1 MTRSKEPLALVCLAV
16 VLSAACG
23 RPAGQ
28 GADQAAADPPASD
41 AVPGAW
47 SSGRIDP
54 KPESATGSAI
64 LARQD
69 SPVNGEPACAL
80 TVRYADSLEQP
91 VTWRGEPCGA
101 LTLRFVNLADLT
113 ALGQADKLEAEAL
126 DDIADCPDG
135 RVLYI
140 EGAAASAVFPQ
151 DSMQQV
157 YRVPLAD

>member
-1 MTRSKEPLALVCLAV
+1 MICLAAA
-16 VLSAACG
+16 LSAACG
-23 RPAGQ
+23 RPAGP
-28 GADQAAADPPASD
+28 GADQAAADPPTSQVVA
-41 AVPGAW
+41 GAW

-64 LARQD
+64 LDRQD

-80 TVRYADSLEQP
+80 TVRYAGSLEQP
-91 VTWRGEPCGA
+91 VTWRGEPCGV
-101 LTLRFVNLADLT
+101 LTLRFVNLVDLN
-113 ALGQADKLEAEAL
+113 ALGQADKLEVEAR
-126 DDIADCPDG
+126 DDIAGCPDG

-151 DSMQQV
+151 DSMQQI